1 MRIDSAARVRG
12 VVRTFRERAARD
24 DAEPSARRGEVTA
37 LAGVDLDL
45 PRGAVTAL
53 VGANG
58 AGKSTLL
65 AILAGLLPATRGK
78 VEILGQPPPPHR
90 ARPRRLA
97 HRVGYLAQHKELDPE
112 MTGAETLHL
121 LAALHG
127 LPRAIRHRRVAGLAS
142 AFGLERHLPRRVAGY
157 SGGLGRR
164 LHLAG
169 GLLHDPELLLF
180 DEPTAGLDPEG
191 VDRLWEELTR
201 RAAEGVAIAVAT
213 HDLTAVERRASQVVI
228 LEGGRRIAAGRP
240 DELGDLGERFRN
252 RSRAEP

>member
-1 MRIDSAARVRG
+1 MPTEPAARVRG
-12 VVRTFRERAARD
+12 VVRTFRERTARD

-65 AILAGLLPATRGK
+65 EILAGLLPPTRGQ
-78 VEILGQPPPPHR
+78 VEILGQPPPSLR

-97 HRVGYLAQHKELDPE
+97 HRVGYLAQRKELDPE
-112 MTGAETLHL
+112 MTGAETLDL

-127 LPRAIRHRRVAGLAS
+127 LPRRTRQQRTADLAA
-142 AFGLERHLPRRVAGY
+142 AFGLERHLPRQVKSY
-157 SGGLGRR
+157 SGGLARR

-201 RAAEGVAIAVAT
+201 RATEGVAIAIAT
-213 HDLTAVERRASQVVI
+213 HDLSAVERWATRVVL
-228 LEGGRRIAAGRP
+228 LEDGRRIAEGRP
-240 DELGDLGERFRN
+240 EELGNLGDRFRN